1 MTRDEFIY
9 MLEKNIE
16 PDAEMDFLVVDHNR
30 PMIAFLDVQDVSMNE
45 DVDDPNNYNRGGIVF
60 KIQKEL
66 FK

>member
-9 MLEKNIE
+9 MLEENLE
-16 PDAEMDFLVVDHNR
+16 PDAEMDFLVIDHNR
-30 PMIAFLDVQDVSMNE
+30 PMIAFLDVHNVCMNK

-66 FK
+66 LK

>member
-30 PMIAFLDVQDVSMNE
+30 PMIAFLDVHDVSMNE